1 MASHALNRALSSSRA
16 LSCRVRALATS
27 SSPSPPPAAAAAAP
41 APAAASPQ
49 PVAHVLLEY
58 IYDASSAEEL
68 AARRAP
74 LRPAHLA
81 HANAARARGELLLG
95 GAVSG
100 GGNGLGGLLVFR
112 GVSEEAVRA
121 FALADPYVA
130 GRVVETGRPLVRSWS
145 TRSWAVVIGA
155 V

>member
-1 MASHALNRALSSSRA
+1 MATHALSRVLLSSRA
-16 LSCRVRALATS
+16 LPRRVRALATAS
-27 SSPSPPPAAAAAAP
+27 TPSPSPAAAAP
-41 APAAASPQ
+41 SPQ
-49 PVAHVLLEY
+49 PVAHVLLDY
-58 IYDASSAEEL
+58 IYDAAASEEL

-145 TRSWAVVIGA
+145 TRSWAVVISCLR
-155 V
+155 